1 MNTKRKLLKD
11 YLDKIEDPKIN
22 KLALHSLMI
31 EKNQQKPNAEKIR
44 NIKSAIEKIVE
55 DEN

>member
-11 YLDKIEDPKIN
+11 YLDKIENPKIK

-31 EKNQQKPNAEKIR
+31 EKNQQKPKTEKIR